1 MSAPPATGT
10 TRTAEEHRVGRH
22 GAAFGMWLFLVTELL
37 FFGGL
42 FLLYSVFRAK
52 YPQEFHA
59 AARAENTVLGSVNTV
74 ILITSSLSIALALS
88 ALKEGRK
95 RLSACLQGVTLLFGS
110 AFLVNKYFEWGE
122 KIAHGMYPDSPV
134 LLQKGK
140 GETLFYSLYY
150 VMTGLH
156 GLHVLIGICVIA
168 AMLWLTVRE
177 RITARDFV
185 KLENTGLYWHF
196 VDIVWIYLFPL
207 FYLVT

>member
-1 MSAPPATGT
+1 M
-10 TRTAEEHRVGRH
+10 ERH
-22 GAAFGMWLFLVTELL
+22 GAAFGMWLFLITELL

-42 FLLYSVFRAK
+42 FLLYSVFRAQ

-59 AARAENTVLGSVNTV
+59 AAHTENTVLGLVNTV
-74 ILITSSLSIALALS
+74 LLITSSLTIALSLS
-88 ALKEGRK
+88 ALKGGRK
-95 RLSACLQGVTLLFGS
+95 GLSVSFQGVTLLLGI

-156 GLHVLIGICVIA
+156 GLHVLIGIGVIA
-168 AMLWLTVRE
+168 AMAYLTVRE
-177 RITARDFV
+177 KITALDAV